1 MGGSSSTFAAFRR
14 LGRKRIPGSRFAPPL
29 IWGAVPL
36 GDAASGATPAV
47 IGRLDHPRLP
57 AHQDPLP
64 LGDRTTLAGDNTDY
78 EVPAEAVVATIP
90 VGEGASDI
98 VISPDGHYVYVAR
111 RDSVAVIGRGQH
123 VVATIPVAG
132 DARDLAISADG
143 TRLFVADYTG
153 SASVINTHD
162 HSVRTVSGHGNS
174 AVAVSSDGCYIY
186 TARHAISDGERHSVI
201 SMIDVDGTTVAAVSV
216 VNDVT
221 ALAISPDGARLYAVS
236 SDRASYYQY
245 PAGSLTIIDT
255 TTKAVIATITVGANP
270 DGVSASPDGGH
281 LYITHR
287 DMSSVSAVDL
297 RTNGVTAI
305 ALVDAPLGVKFTPDG
320 AQAYVCGLQSL
331 TVIDTGT
338 HHAHGIVT
346 GDLPRG
352 VQISPDGK
360 RAYITNFGD
369 HTVSIVDT
377 ATQSLTNSVA
387 VSGHPE
393 ALAVSPDGEVL
404 CVADYWFGAV
414 TVIAVPSVRDLQSD
428 AAAMRAAS

>member
-1 MGGSSSTFAAFRR
+1 
-14 LGRKRIPGSRFAPPL
+14 
-29 IWGAVPL
+29 L

-47 IGRLDHPRLP
+47 TGHLDDPWLP
-57 AHQDPLP
+57 GHQDPLP
-64 LGDRTTLAGDNTDY
+64 LGDRTPLAADNTDCG
-78 EVPAEAVVATIP
+78 VPTDAVVATIP

-98 VISPDGHYVYVAR
+98 VISPDSQHVYVAR
-111 RDSVAVIGRGQH
+111 RDSVAVIGRSQH
-123 VVATIPVAG
+123 VVATIPVTG
-132 DARDLAISADG
+132 DARDLAINADG
-143 TRLFVADYTG
+143 TRLFVTDYGG
-153 SASVINTHD
+153 SVSVIKTHD
-162 HSVRTVSGHGNS
+162 RTVRTVSGDGNS
-174 AVAVSSDGCYIY
+174 AVAVSSDGCHIY
-186 TARHAISDGERHSVI
+186 AARHAISDGERYSVI
-201 SMIDVDGTTVAAVSV
+201 SMIEVDGTTVAAMSV

-236 SDRASYYQY
+236 SDRGSYYQY
-245 PAGSLTIIDT
+245 PAGSLSIIDT
-255 TTKAVIATITVGANP
+255 TTKAVIATISVGANP

-281 LYITHR
+281 LYITHQ

-305 ALVDAPLGVKFTPDG
+305 ALVDAPLGVTFTPDG
-320 AQAYVCGLQSL
+320 AQAYVSGPRSL
-331 TVIDTGT
+331 TVIDTGS

-346 GDLPRG
+346 GDLPRR

-377 ATQSLTNSVA
+377 ATQSVTNTVA
-387 VSGHPE
+387 VRGHPE
-393 ALAVSPDGEVL
+393 ALAVSPNGEML

-414 TVIAVPSVRDLQSD
+414 TMIAVPSVRDLRPD